1 MSLVFC
7 FCLIYFFICLL
18 FSCLP
23 FYQPFV
29 HLIRPL
35 KKTVTTTTTK
45 TTTKR
50 ITISCYRTS
59 LVNEKTIKQFY
70 SKKYMLSTVIAII
83 KSITVTISQNDIKYY
98 LRKKGQKYHKTRG
111 TLTSE
116 PDVKTLINYL
126 RYKYG
131 RLSYKPKFKSCS
143 FLLNF

>member
-1 MSLVFC
+1 MTKLVYSRWLDIVLSFC

-18 FSCLP
+18 FFLFAILSTLCTP
-23 FYQPFV
+23 NPS
-29 HLIRPL
+29 I

-50 ITISCYRTS
+50 ITISRYRAS

-98 LRKKGQKYHKTRG
+98 LWKKGENIT
-111 TLTSE
+111 
-116 PDVKTLINYL
+116 
-126 RYKYG
+126 
-131 RLSYKPKFKSCS
+131 KPEEH
-143 FLLNF
+143 LPLNQM

>member
-1 MSLVFC
+1 MFTQDGWTVYSVFC
-7 FCLIYFFICLL
+7 FGLIYFFICLL

-29 HLIRPL
+29 HLIHLL

-45 TTTKR
+45 TTTKC
-50 ITISCYRTS
+50 ITISRYRAS

-98 LRKKGQKYHKTRG
+98 LWKKGENITKPEEHLYLWTRC
-111 TLTSE
+111 
-116 PDVKTLINYL
+116 KN
-126 RYKYG
+126 
-131 RLSYKPKFKSCS
+131 SYKLPQI
-143 FLLNF
+143 